1 MVAILCCDPAAKK
14 DYLKDLQQYRV
25 QNEEPEIEGGMVRTG
40 SDSCLSNNVENA
52 TGVSI
57 GVGRRRKGWGGG
69 EGVRRKRN
77 GDMVRSSGCGTWLKG
92 VPLTQ

>member
-1 MVAILCCDPAAKK
+1 MVAILCRDPAAKK

-69 EGVRRKRN
+69 ERDGEEGK
-77 GDMVRSSGCGTWLKG
+77 GCGGRGMGTWYDQVG
-92 VPLTQ
+92 VAHG